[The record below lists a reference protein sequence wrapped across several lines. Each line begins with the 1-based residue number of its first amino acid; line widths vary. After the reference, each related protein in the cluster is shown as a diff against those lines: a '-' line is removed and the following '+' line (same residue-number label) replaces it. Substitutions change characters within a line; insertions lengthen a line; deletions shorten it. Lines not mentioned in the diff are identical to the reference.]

1 MDHVSFGFAAAH
13 PAAKPNAPTEHFCG
27 KAPGFNLIPTNEA
40 NSRSSR
46 SSLQTMPTEN
56 KRIAVIPGDGI
67 GREVIGEALRVL
79 ERVKITHA
87 VALEMVHFD
96 WGADKFL
103 KEGISLPAGALEMLS
118 NEFDAILAGAF
129 GDPRVPS
136 NQHAE
141 DILLG
146 MRRGLDLYINLRP
159 VRLLDSRLTPL
170 RDRRVE
176 DIDFVVF
183 RENTEG
189 AYCGA
194 GGFLKKGTA
203 DEIATQEELNTRRGV
218 ERIIVAAFEYARAN
232 GRKRVTMADKSNV
245 QRFGGDLWQRVFKEV
260 AADYSEIE
268 ANHQYVDAMA
278 MFMVL
283 DPAQYDVIV
292 SNNLFGDILTDLG
305 AAIQGGLGLA
315 ASGNLHPGRVSL
327 FEPVHGSAPALA
339 GKGIANPVGAI
350 LTSAMM
356 LEYLGHKEASA
367 AIEKAVGEAIS
378 QNETTRDLGGTLST
392 EQAGN
397 AIRDRIT
404 KG

>member
-1 MDHVSFGFAAAH
+1 M
-13 PAAKPNAPTEHFCG
+13 
-27 KAPGFNLIPTNEA
+27 
-40 NSRSSR
+40 
-46 SSLQTMPTEN
+46 

-67 GREVIGEALRVL
+67 GPEVINQAVRVL
-79 ERVKITHA
+79 DHLHA
-87 VALEMVHFD
+87 TRNLQLEFVNFD
-96 WGADKFL
+96 WGAEKFL
-103 KEGISLPAGALEMLS
+103 KEGVTLPAGALEMLS
-118 NEFDAILAGAF
+118 RDFDAILAGAF

-136 NQHAE
+136 NKHAE

-159 VRLLDSRLTPL
+159 VRLLHQRLTPL
-170 RDRRVE
+170 QNKKVS

-194 GGFLKKGTA
+194 GGFLKQGTI
-203 DEIATQEELNTRRGV
+203 DEIALQEEVNTRRGV
-218 ERIIVAAFEYARAN
+218 ERIIVAAFEYAEKNKR
-232 GRKRVTMADKSNV
+232 RRVTMADKSNV

-260 AADYSEIE
+260 AAGYPEIT

-283 DPAQYDVIV
+283 NPEQYDVIV

-315 ASGNLHPGRVSL
+315 ASGNIHPGKVSL
-327 FEPVHGSAPALA
+327 FEPVHGSAPPMA
-339 GKGIANPVGAI
+339 GKGIANPIGAI

-356 LEYLGHKEASA
+356 LEYLGFPTESD
-367 AIEKAVGEAIS
+367 AIEVAVRDAVS
-378 QNETTRDLGGTLST
+378 ANETTTDLGGDLST

-397 AIRDRIT
+397 AVIAHLRL
-404 KG
+404 

>member
-1 MDHVSFGFAAAH
+1 M
-13 PAAKPNAPTEHFCG
+13 
-27 KAPGFNLIPTNEA
+27 
-40 NSRSSR
+40 
-46 SSLQTMPTEN
+46 

-67 GREVIGEALRVL
+67 GPEVVREAVRVL
-79 ERVKITHA
+79 KHFRDAELVE
-87 VALEMVHFD
+87 LEFVDFD
-96 WGADKFL
+96 WGAEKFL
-103 KEGISLPAGALEMLS
+103 RDGVTLPPGALEMLTD
-118 NEFDAILAGAF
+118 EFDAILAGAF

-136 NQHAE
+136 NKHAE

-159 VRLLDSRLTPL
+159 VRLLNERLTPL
-170 RDRRVE
+170 ANRKTE
-176 DIDFVVF
+176 EIDFVVF

-194 GGFLKKGTA
+194 GGFLKYGTA
-203 DEIATQEELNTRRGV
+203 DEVALQDEVNTRRGV

-260 AADYSEIE
+260 AESYPEIT

-283 DPAQYDVIV
+283 DPSQYEVIV

-315 ASGNLHPGRVSL
+315 ASGNIHPGKVSL
-327 FEPVHGSAPALA
+327 FEPVHGSAPPLA
-339 GKGIANPVGAI
+339 GKGMANPIGAI

-356 LEYLGHKEASA
+356 LEYLGFQTLSKEIEEAVRA
-367 AIEKAVGEAIS
+367 AISA
-378 QNETTRDLGGTLST
+378 NETTRDLGGQLST
-392 EQAGN
+392 EQAGA
-397 AIRDRIT
+397 AIMARLGGA
-404 KG
+404 KK

>member
-1 MDHVSFGFAAAH
+1 MAAD
-13 PAAKPNAPTEHFCG
+13 K
-27 KAPGFNLIPTNEA
+27 
-40 NSRSSR
+40 
-46 SSLQTMPTEN
+46 

-67 GREVIGEALRVL
+67 GPEVIAQAIRVL
-79 ERVKITHA
+79 ECAREPYGVE
-87 VALEMVHFD
+87 LELVHFD

-103 KEGISLPAGALEMLS
+103 SEGVSLPPGALEMLAG
-118 NEFDAILAGAF
+118 EFSAILAGAF

-159 VRLLDSRLTPL
+159 VRLLAPRLTPL
-170 RDRRVE
+170 RNAAVE

-218 ERIIVAAFEYARAN
+218 ERIIVAAFEYARTN

-268 ANHQYVDAMA
+268 TNHQYVDAMA

-315 ASGNLHPGRVSL
+315 ASANIHPGRVSL
-327 FEPVHGSAPALA
+327 FEPVHGSAPALTGQ
-339 GKGIANPVGAI
+339 GKANPIGAI

-356 LEYLGHKEASA
+356 LEYLGHKEASE
-367 AIEKAVGEAIS
+367 AIEKAVSEAIS
-378 QNETTRDLGGTLST
+378 HDETTRDLGGNLST
-392 EQAGN
+392 EQAGTAVCN
-397 AIRDRIT
+397 RIT
-404 KG
+404 RN

>member
-1 MDHVSFGFAAAH
+1 M
-13 PAAKPNAPTEHFCG
+13 
-27 KAPGFNLIPTNEA
+27 
-40 NSRSSR
+40 
-46 SSLQTMPTEN
+46 

-67 GREVIGEALRVL
+67 GPEVMMEAVAVLEALSAKHDVQ
-79 ERVKITHA
+79 
-87 VALEMVHFD
+87 LEMVQFD

-103 KEGISLPAGALEMLS
+103 KEGVGLPTGGLEMLAS
-118 NEFDAILAGAF
+118 EFHAILAGAF

-141 DILLG
+141 EILLG

-159 VRLLDSRLTPL
+159 VKLLNERLTPL
-170 RDRRVE
+170 RNCTVD

-194 GGFLKKGTA
+194 GGFLKKGTE

-218 ERIIVAAFEYARAN
+218 ERIIVAAFEYARAQE
-232 GRKRVTMADKSNV
+232 RKRVTMADKSNV

-260 AADYSEIE
+260 AVRYPDIE

-278 MFMVL
+278 MFMVMA
-283 DPAQYDVIV
+283 PVQYDVIV

-315 ASGNLHPGRVSL
+315 ASGNIHPGQVSL

-339 GKGIANPVGAI
+339 GKDLANPIGAI
-350 LTSAMM
+350 LTAAMM
-356 LEYLGHKEASA
+356 LEYLGDPAASK
-367 AIEKAVGEAIS
+367 AIETAVRDAVAN
-378 QNETTRDLGGTLST
+378 NETTRDLGGKLST
-392 EQAGN
+392 KQAGET
-397 AIRDRIT
+397 IRKRL
-404 KG
+404 K

>member
-1 MDHVSFGFAAAH
+1 M
-13 PAAKPNAPTEHFCG
+13 
-27 KAPGFNLIPTNEA
+27 
-40 NSRSSR
+40 
-46 SSLQTMPTEN
+46 

-67 GREVIGEALRVL
+67 GPEVVREAVRVL
-79 ERVKITHA
+79 ERVRETHN
-87 VALEMVHFD
+87 VELELTHFD
-96 WGADKFL
+96 WGAEKFL
-103 KEGISLPAGALEMLS
+103 REGISLPAGALDMLA
-118 NEFDAILAGAF
+118 NEFNAILAGAF
-129 GDPRVPS
+129 GDPRVPF

-170 RDRRVE
+170 RNAGVE

-183 RENTEG
+183 RKNTEG

-194 GGFLKKGTA
+194 GGFLKKGTP

-232 GRKRVTMADKSNV
+232 KRKRVTMADKSNV

-260 AADYSEIE
+260 SADYSEVE

-283 DPAQYDVIV
+283 NPAQYDVIV

-315 ASGNLHPGRVSL
+315 ASGNIHPGRVSL

-339 GKGIANPVGAI
+339 G
-350 LTSAMM
+350 
-356 LEYLGHKEASA
+356 EA
-367 AIEKAVGEAIS
+367 
-378 QNETTRDLGGTLST
+378 R
-392 EQAGN
+392 
-397 AIRDRIT
+397 
-404 KG
+404 